1 MSKTKEHAKNIPDAE
16 ERRRTYIFRYCTEDG
31 NNLLPSADRS
41 PIVLCMY
48 NFVFSSQLTKGIYAS
63 GWFVQMANNKCT
75 PSFNN
80 YV

>member
-1 MSKTKEHAKNIPDAE
+1 ML
-16 ERRRTYIFRYCTEDG
+16 RTYPTLRKGEELIFFDTAQKDG
-31 NNLLPSADRS
+31 NNLLPLADKLS
-41 PIVLCMY
+41 IVLTQCMY

-75 PSFNN
+75 PSINN

>member
-1 MSKTKEHAKNIPDAE
+1 ML
-16 ERRRTYIFRYCTEDG
+16 RTYPTLRKGEELIFFDTAQKDG

-63 GWFVQMANNKCT
+63 SWFVQMANNKCT
-75 PSFNN
+75 PSINN